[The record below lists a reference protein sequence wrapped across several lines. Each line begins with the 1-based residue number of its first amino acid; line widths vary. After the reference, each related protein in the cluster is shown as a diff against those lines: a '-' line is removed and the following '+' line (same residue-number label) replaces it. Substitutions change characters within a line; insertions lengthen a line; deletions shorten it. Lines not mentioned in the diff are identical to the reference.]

1 MPARESFVEAGIQE
15 FVLVLVIILGITLY
29 MPDSDGALFSNGVG
43 GGLWWDSRILPNAA
57 E

>member
-15 FVLVLVIILGITLY
+15 FVLVIILGITLY